1 MSLSLALNNA
11 LSGINVT
18 SRQAD
23 LISDNVANALSEGF
37 GRRDVQVTSANVGG
51 FGAGARISGVDRA
64 SNPALTESRRMAE
77 AELGRRDTISDSF
90 ERIASIIG
98 EPGDPQ
104 SLTSLADALDAALGE
119 AADSPES
126 PSLLNNV
133 ALSAGDY
140 ANQIN
145 RAAIE
150 LNTLRT
156 ETDAS
161 IAQQVSVLNRNLGE
175 IEALNE
181 EIRSRNLAGLDSSA
195 LQDERQ
201 RLIDEV
207 SGMIPIRVA
216 KREGG
221 EVALFGRN
229 GGQLLDGRAFELE
242 FTGTSVVSADRSI
255 GAGTLSGLSVEG
267 RPIDIGLGGD
277 RGLLDGGSLS
287 AAFELRDSILPDMI
301 DQVDG
306 LAADLITRVQDLPED
321 PTLAPGDPG
330 LFTDGGLAF
339 DPANT
344 LGLGSRIALNT
355 AVDPLVGGDPALIR
369 DGLNATALG
378 EVGNATV
385 LRGLQDVLTDQRAAP
400 AATGITGIQ
409 GAAGLAA
416 GLSSILLAD
425 AFRADEDRLQQQGRT
440 DSLRDS
446 ERAVTGVD
454 TDRELSRLLLVEQTF
469 QANARVI
476 EVVDSLLARLVQI

>member
-1 MSLSLALNNA
+1 MTLSLALNNA

-23 LISDNVANALSEGF
+23 AISDNVANALSEGF
-37 GRRDVQVTSANVGG
+37 GRRDVQITSANAGG
-51 FGAGARISGVDRA
+51 TGIGARVAGIDRA
-64 SNPALTESRRMAE
+64 ANPALTESRRLAE
-77 AELGRRDTISDSF
+77 AELGRRDTIS
-90 ERIASIIG
+90 EGLARIAAQIG

-104 SLTSLADALDAALGE
+104 SLTSLADTLDAAL
-119 AADSPES
+119 AQAVDSPES

-145 RAAIE
+145 RVAIE
-150 LNTLRT
+150 INTVRT

-161 IAQQVSVLNRNLGE
+161 ITQQVSVLNRNLGE
-175 IEALNE
+175 IEALND
-181 EIRSRNLAGLDSSA
+181 EIRSRNLAGLDTSA

-201 RLIDEV
+201 RLIDKV
-207 SGMIPIRVA
+207 SSLIPIRVA
-216 KREGG
+216 KRDGG

-229 GGQLLDGRAFELE
+229 GGQLLDGRAFEVE
-242 FTGTSVVSADRSI
+242 FTGTSVVTADRSLA
-255 GAGTLSGLSVEG
+255 AGNLSGLSIEG

-287 AAFELRDSILPDMI
+287 AAFELRDRILPDII

-306 LAADLITRVQDLPED
+306 LAADLVTRVQDLPQD

-330 LFTDGGLAF
+330 LFTDAGVAF

-344 LGLGSRIALNT
+344 LGLGSRIALNA
-355 AVDPLVGGDPALIR
+355 AVDPLVGGDPTLLR
-369 DGLNATALG
+369 DGLNATTVG
-378 EVGNATV
+378 EVGNASV
-385 LRGLQDVLTDQRAAP
+385 LSGIQEALREQRAAP
-400 AATGITGIQ
+400 AGTGITGVQ
-409 GAAGLAA
+409 GVADLAA
-416 GLSSILLAD
+416 DLGGLLLAE
-425 AFRADEDRLQQQGRT
+425 AANAEEDRLQQQGRT
-440 DSLRDS
+440 DALFDS

-454 TDRELSRLLLVEQTF
+454 TDRELSRLLLIEQTF